1 MVPCPRPDFDGFFA
15 HLLPVPAVRERMNL
29 RNLSESESRHV
40 RRLAALLAL
49 AALPLLSG
57 CVVVAAG
64 AVGAGAVAYVRGELE
79 SSLEAGLDDAYAAAQ
94 RALAKLEFAKI
105 DERRSGLDAQL
116 VHRTALD
123 KKVDIRLKKV
133 TERLTKI
140 EIRVGVVGDQELSL
154 TLLDKIR
161 AELD

>member
-1 MVPCPRPDFDGFFA
+1 MNKA
-15 HLLPVPAVRERMNL
+15 HSSSSV
-29 RNLSESESRHV
+29 SRHL
-40 RRLAALLAL
+40 RLAAALLAV
-49 AALPLLSG
+49 ASLPWLTG

-79 SSLEAGLDDAYAAAQ
+79 SSVEADLETTYAAAQ
-94 RALAKLEFAKI
+94 RALNKLEFARI
-105 DERRSGLDAQL
+105 DQRKSGIDAQL
-116 VHRTALD
+116 IHRTALD
-123 KKVDIRLKKV
+123 KRVEIKLKKI
-133 TERLTKI
+133 TDRLTKI